1 MSELSELTDAPPRAR
16 GDRTVETLRT
26 VQRYAETL
34 ILDARRVLTRCVSG
48 QLDPEG
54 VAEDLHANGS
64 NGRIDSRGNRPSGGR
79 LVPVASTYT
88 ERPCRR
94 SPQPSARPA

>member
-1 MSELSELTDAPPRAR
+1 MSQLSTPPSRPR
-16 GDRTVETLRT
+16 GDGTVETLRT

-54 VAEDLHANGS
+54 MAEDLHA
-64 NGRIDSRGNRPSGGR
+64 IDRSAASIRVEIGR
-79 LVPVASTYT
+79 LEGDSS
-88 ERPCRR
+88 R
-94 SPQPSARPA
+94 

>member
-1 MSELSELTDAPPRAR
+1 MSDVTDAPPRAR
-16 GDRTVETLRT
+16 VDRTVETLRT

-54 VAEDLHANGS
+54 VAEDLHA
-64 NGRIDSRGNRPSGGR
+64 IDRSAASIRVEIGR
-79 LVPVASTYT
+79 LEGDSS
-88 ERPCRR
+88 R
-94 SPQPSARPA
+94 